1 MPTSNSKM
9 TSSNK
14 ATAAIILAGGAGRRL
29 NGADKGLQHYQG
41 KRLVEHVID
50 VIYPQV
56 ETIYICANR
65 SLQTYRSF
73 GFKVLSD
80 QHDDYQGPLS
90 GISTALRLELLGSKA
105 DKVLISS
112 CDAPHLPKNLVKRL
126 ETGLSRYELADV
138 CIAHDGNRRQ
148 NLHCLIKRQ
157 AWQSLIDFF
166 DNDGRAMHRWLA
178 EVNAVDVDFSDES
191 NAFLNINTTEQLKLS

>member
-1 MPTSNSKM
+1 
-9 TSSNK
+9 
-14 ATAAIILAGGAGRRL
+14 
-29 NGADKGLQHYQG
+29 
-41 KRLVEHVID
+41 
-50 VIYPQV
+50 
-56 ETIYICANR
+56 
-65 SLQTYRSF
+65 
-73 GFKVLSD
+73 
-80 QHDDYQGPLS
+80 
-90 GISTALRLELLGSKA
+90 
-105 DKVLISS
+105 
-112 CDAPHLPKNLVKRL
+112 
-126 ETGLSRYELADV
+126 V